1 MGRGRYVPE
10 RGRGEGLAG
19 QEADRGHLLAN
30 LFDSIHTGV
39 YATDTEGR
47 ALLVNPSALQL
58 LGRDGQD
65 LTGVSMHQLIH
76 YRSPA
81 GEPLPAAACPLLN
94 VIATGTP
101 ARSED
106 DTFWRADGTPVPVSW
121 ISAPVV
127 EDGQVTGAVVV
138 FFDATTRHV
147 AAEQLLAQ
155 HRATLAEHQVAVAA
169 NARLESSADRLALL
183 GRLSEALAT
192 LDTEKALRR
201 LARLTVGRAADWCLV
216 DVLEGSTVRRVAVAH
231 RDPAAHPEI
240 KYVRPMPPLTHESAG
255 PLARALATGGQQV
268 SSVEPGRS
276 LEQLAGHDPLDIEQA
291 GVFDELRCA
300 HALITPLSVRNQ
312 VLGAMTWIR
321 TDPQQPFAEQDEFL
335 AAEISRRAGIALG
348 NARLYGQQRA
358 AAVALQRSLLTVLPE
373 PDHLQITARY
383 LPASAGVEIGG
394 DWYDAFLLPDGV
406 TSIVIGDI
414 LGHDLTAAGHMGQVR
429 NLLRGIATDRLQPPS
444 EIVTR
449 LDRAIDSL
457 NVGALATCL
466 HARIEQPPEQRAAG
480 LRTLRWTSAGHLPP
494 ALVSKDGHVRLL
506 DEPGDLML
514 GVAPDLPRHD
524 HAATISPGDTIWLY
538 TDGLVER
545 SDQPLDQGLARLRQT
560 LAAVADQPLERAC
573 DLLLDRMLSE
583 GHPDDVALL
592 AVRAHPEDRPRPVE
606 AGPGHT

>member
-1 MGRGRYVPE
+1 MGRGRTAA
-10 RGRGEGLAG
+10 GGKGEGLSG
-19 QEADRGHLLAN
+19 QEAGREQLLAN

-47 ALLVNPSALQL
+47 ALLVNPSALRL

-65 LTGVSMHQLIH
+65 LIGVSVHELVH
-76 YRSPA
+76 YQSPT

-106 DTFWRADGTPVPVSW
+106 DTFWRADGTAVPVSW

-147 AAEQLLAQ
+147 EAEQLLAQ
-155 HRATLAEHQVAVAA
+155 HRAAVAA
-169 NARLESSADRLALL
+169 NARLVSSADRLALL

-192 LDTEKALRR
+192 LDSEKALGR
-201 LARLTVGRAADWCLV
+201 LARLTAGRAADWCLV

-231 RDPAAHPEI
+231 RDPGTYPES
-240 KYVRPMPPLTHESAG
+240 KYVQPMPPLTHASAG
-255 PLARALATGGQQV
+255 PLARALATGRQQV
-268 SSVEPGRS
+268 STVEPGRW
-276 LEQLAGHDPLDIEQA
+276 LEQLTGHDALDIEQA

-300 HALITPLSVRNQ
+300 HVLITPLSVRNQ
-312 VLGAMTWIR
+312 VVGAMTWIR
-321 TDPQQPFAEQDEFL
+321 TDPDQPFAEQDEFL
-335 AAEISRRAGIALG
+335 AAETSRRAGIALG
-348 NARLYGQQRA
+348 NARLYGQQREA
-358 AAVALQRSLLTVLPE
+358 ALALQRSLLTVLPE

-383 LPASAGVEIGG
+383 LPASDGVEIGG

-444 EIVTR
+444 EIVVR
-449 LDRAIDSL
+449 LDRAIESL

-466 HARIEQPPEQRAAG
+466 HARIEQPAEQRAAG

-494 ALVSKDGHVRLL
+494 ALVSADGHVRLL

-524 HAATISPGDTIWLY
+524 HVATIEPGDTIWLY

-573 DLLLDRMLSE
+573 DLLLDRMLPD

-606 AGPGHT
+606 AGPGHL